1 MEGTNSVVGVTRSPR
16 LSPLGSEF
24 NDFLFAP
31 VCEAR
36 DETPLSVISALARL
50 DLDPWEEA
58 AALAGLA
65 REPAAQRLASLL
77 VRLPDGPSARPD
89 PGTISAR
96 LVALLP
102 RPPKTEA
109 PSLGISFHP
118 GSLNGSQLA
127 TAILMICLAAFLTVL
142 VLMTS
147 HGQTTQA
154 DSARLGEVSGISAQT
169 PTPNSGP

>member
-1 MEGTNSVVGVTRSPR
+1 MEATNGAVGVTRPR

-31 VCEAR
+31 VCEER
-36 DETPLSVISALARL
+36 EDTPLSVISVLARL

-77 VRLPDGPSARPD
+77 AKLPSGPSVRPD
-89 PGTISAR
+89 PGTTSAR
-96 LVALLP
+96 LVSLLP
-102 RPPKTEA
+102 RRPKSEA
-109 PSLGISFHP
+109 PSRGLFFRP
-118 GSLNGSQLA
+118 GALNGSQLA
-127 TAILMICLAAFLTVL
+127 TAIWMVVLAAFLSAF

-154 DSARLGEVSGISAQT
+154 GSARPGEVSGISAQT
-169 PTPNSGP
+169 PTPNSGQ

>member
-1 MEGTNSVVGVTRSPR
+1 MEGTSSVVGVTRPR

-31 VCEAR
+31 VCEER

-65 REPAAQRLASLL
+65 REPAARRLASLL
-77 VRLPDGPSARPD
+77 AKLPYGPSARPD

-102 RPPKTEA
+102 QRSKSEALSPGIFLRPGP
-109 PSLGISFHP
+109 
-118 GSLNGSQLA
+118 LNGSQLA
-127 TAILMICLAAFLTVL
+127 AATCMIVLAAFLTTL
-142 VLMTS
+142 VFMTS
-147 HGQTTQA
+147 SGQTTQA
-154 DSARLGEVSGISAQT
+154 DSARPGEVSGISAQT
-169 PTPNSGP
+169 PTPNSGQ

>member
-1 MEGTNSVVGVTRSPR
+1 MEGTNSAVGVTRSPR
-16 LSPLGSEF
+16 LSTLGSEF

-31 VCEAR
+31 VCEER

-77 VRLPDGPSARPD
+77 AKLPYGPSVRPD
-89 PGTISAR
+89 PGTTSAR

-102 RPPKTEA
+102 RRPESEA
-109 PSLGISFHP
+109 RSGIFFHP
-118 GSLNGSQLA
+118 GPLKGSQLA
-127 TAILMICLAAFLTVL
+127 APIWMIYLAASLAAF

-154 DSARLGEVSGISAQT
+154 DSARPAEVSGISAQT
-169 PTPNSGP
+169 PTPNSSP